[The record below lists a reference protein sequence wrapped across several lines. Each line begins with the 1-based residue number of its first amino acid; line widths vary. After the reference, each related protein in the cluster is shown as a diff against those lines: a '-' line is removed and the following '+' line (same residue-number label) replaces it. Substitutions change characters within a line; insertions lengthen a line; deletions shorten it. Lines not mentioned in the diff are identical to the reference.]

1 LRTPGELAFR
11 FGQELKNVY
20 SFANPPGPIP
30 DEKLDP
36 HLGLPV
42 AAEVA
47 QALAGT
53 RFAQEVVELAA
64 KIREHAFPI
73 FGGAIDSGPEIRWR
87 RDYSREIETG
97 LNYFR
102 RIPYLDRG
110 RAGDHKFIWELN
122 RHQHLVLLAQ
132 AYWFTGDATNLTEIQ
147 AQLESWFAQN
157 PYGHGIN
164 WASALEV
171 AFRAL
176 SWIWTY
182 HFVGELLPSVF
193 CKEWL
198 QQLYRHGC
206 HLENNLSIY
215 FSPNTHLLGEALA
228 LHALGRSFSGVPRA
242 AKWEQVGAEIMREE
256 IQRQVHPD
264 GSHFEQSTYYH
275 VYAMDMFLLHA
286 VLARP
291 DSAYIAKLQ
300 RMGDYLHAVL
310 GPARTLPFLGDDDGG
325 RLFHPYGRRDRF
337 ARATMAAA
345 SLICNRPGWLLDTAD
360 LYSQAAWWRGPGI
373 LAWEGFYPGEG
384 QGKSQFFPDAGIAVM
399 ACGKTQAIVKVG
411 GFGPWPAGHSH
422 ADALSIV
429 LRSGD
434 EEILIDPGTYT
445 YVGDAQWRDWFR
457 GSGAHNTVRVDGLD
471 QATIAGP
478 FRWTDLPEVAVLEW
492 KTNDSRDF
500 LEAECRFHGFTHRRR
515 VEFRKPRT
523 FLIDD
528 EVSGPAGEHHVEQFW
543 HLGSPEARSRLV
555 LEPGADLED
564 SWRSPVFG
572 EKQTAPLVR
581 VNRRSELPVRLHAWI
596 EISP

>member
-20 SFANPPGPIP
+20 SFASPPELTPG
-30 DEKLDP
+30 EKIEP
-36 HLGLPV
+36 RLGLP
-42 AAEVA
+42 APAEIA
-47 QALAGT
+47 RALAGT

-64 KIREHAFPI
+64 KIRNHTFPI
-73 FGGAIDSGPEIRWR
+73 FGGEIQTGPEICWR
-87 RDYSREIETG
+87 RDYSRGIETG

-102 RIPYLDRG
+102 RIPYLDTA

-132 AYWFTGDATNLTEIQ
+132 AYWFTGDATNLREIQ

-157 PYGHGIN
+157 PHGRGIN

-182 HFVGELLPSVF
+182 HLVGEKLPAVF
-193 CKEWL
+193 CKEWQ

-206 HLENNLSIY
+206 HLENNLSFY

-228 LHALGRSFSGVPRA
+228 LHALGRFFSGVPRA
-242 AKWEQVGAEIMREE
+242 TKWEQAGAKIMSGE

-264 GSHFEQSTYYH
+264 GSHFEQSAYYH

-286 VLARP
+286 VLAQP
-291 DSAYIAKLQ
+291 DSAYMDRLQ

-337 ARATMAAA
+337 ARASMATA
-345 SLICNRPGWLLDTAD
+345 SLICNRADWLLDAAD
-360 LYSQAAWWRGPGI
+360 LHPQAAWWLGPGV
-373 LAWEGFYPGEG
+373 LAHGLGEG
-384 QGKSQFFPDAGIAVM
+384 KWESQLFKEAGIASM
-399 ACGKTQAIVKVG
+399 TCGRTQAIVRAG
-411 GFGPWPAGHSH
+411 RFGPWLAGHSH

-434 EEILIDPGTYT
+434 QEILIDPGTYT
-445 YVGDAQWRDWFR
+445 YVGEAEWRNWFR
-457 GSGAHNTVRVDGLD
+457 GTSAHNTIRVDRLD
-471 QATIAGP
+471 QATAAGP
-478 FRWTDLPEVAVLEW
+478 FQWTHLPEVTVLDW
-492 KTNDSRDF
+492 KTNASRDF

-515 VEFRKPRT
+515 VEFQKPRT
-523 FLIDD
+523 FVIDD
-528 EVSGPAGEHHVEQFW
+528 EILGPAGEHYVEQFW
-543 HLGSPEARSRLV
+543 HLGSLEARSRLV
-555 LEPGADLED
+555 LEARADLED
-564 SWRSPVFG
+564 SWRSLVFD
-572 EKQTAPLVR
+572 EKHPIPLVR
-581 VNRRSELPVRLHAWI
+581 VHRRCELPVRLHAWI
-596 EISP
+596 ELSP